1 MKELAPEL
9 KHATQNLGKAL
20 KNVPA
25 LRAYADAI
33 VRMEAD
39 AQATALLDE
48 LQRVQAD
55 MRARQSNGG
64 VTADDTA
71 RLRQLQAE
79 VQAHP
84 TIAAFLAADQQ
95 AKAYLPQVNQAIS
108 NLLGIDFA
116 SLGRVSGCC

>member
-1 MKELAPEL
+1 MKELSSEMKQAV
-9 KHATQNLGKAL
+9 QNLGNAL
-20 KNVPA
+20 KSTPL

-33 VRMEAD
+33 SKMTVD

-55 MRARQSNGG
+55 IRVHQSNGG
-64 VTADDTA
+64 VTQQDTE
-71 RLRQLQAE
+71 RLRQLQFD

-108 NLLGIDFA
+108 DLLGIDFA

>member
-1 MKELAPEL
+1 MQELPPEL
-9 KHATQNLGKAL
+9 KQATQNLGNAL
-20 KNVPA
+20 KSTP
-25 LRAYADAI
+25 LLSAYAEA
-33 VRMEAD
+33 VAKMEAD

-48 LQRVQAD
+48 LQQVQAD
-55 MRARQSNGG
+55 IRARQSNGG
-64 VTADDTA
+64 VTADDTTH
-71 RLRQLQAE
+71 LRQLQSE
-79 VQAHP
+79 VQARP